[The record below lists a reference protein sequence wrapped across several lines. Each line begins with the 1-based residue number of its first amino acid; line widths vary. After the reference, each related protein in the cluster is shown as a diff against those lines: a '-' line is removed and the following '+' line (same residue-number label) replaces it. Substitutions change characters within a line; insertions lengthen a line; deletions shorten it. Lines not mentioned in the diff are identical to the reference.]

1 MILGDFHSDWLVY
14 CCCYGSVAC
23 CHCVLCS
30 IVDLAPPRTDHRG
43 NLPDRNTKFDNN
55 RQNNDL
61 EGSDDTLTNDDKKS
75 ELREGFY
82 SLGRYNEK
90 AHGLSRHPS
99 SPERKNRFMSDMDV
113 RTQTLPSRPRPGD
126 TGEKDFRLRSLPDHV
141 QSMPS
146 IYHEQSSMPP
156 VTEQARQQSAGSY
169 MNLSPP
175 SIASDSK
182 LLVVDENE
190 DPNERKSAF
199 RPLSSA
205 SKGSN
210 SLQRLSSVDG
220 SVKSYP
226 TPSQPEAQLKHAG
239 YFDPDRMELRKS
251 APVSQV
257 PMQQSPWQP
266 HSGILASV
274 AMVMGLKYLLSLK
287 RTYCCLL
294 FS

>member
-1 MILGDFHSDWLVY
+1 MM
-14 CCCYGSVAC
+14 A

-30 IVDLAPPRTDHRG
+30 LVDLGLPSRATDHRG
-43 NLPDRNTKFDNN
+43 NAPNRNLHAKFDSD
-55 RQNNDL
+55 RQDGNL
-61 EGSDDTLTNDDKKS
+61 EGSDDTLTNEDKNKS

-90 AHGLSRHPS
+90 VHSLSRHPS
-99 SPERKNRFMSDMDV
+99 TPERKNRFMSDMDV
-113 RTQTLPSRPRPGD
+113 RTQTLPSRPRTGD

-146 IYHEQSSMPP
+146 IYHEQSSMP
-156 VTEQARQQSAGSY
+156 VVAEQDRQPSAGSY

-175 SIASDSK
+175 SIASDTK

-220 SVKSYP
+220 SVKGYP
-226 TPSQPEAQLKHAG
+226 TPGYPEAQLKHAG
-239 YFDPDRMELRKS
+239 YFDQDKMDLQKATPT
-251 APVSQV
+251 SQT
-257 PMQQSPWQP
+257 PRQQLPWNQP
-266 HSGILASV
+266 GILATV
-274 AMVMGLKYLLSLK
+274 ATVMGLNKSFADFK
-287 RTYCCLL
+287 DI
-294 FS
+294 